1 MKKDNYLIEVELRGL
16 LSKDKWLDLIS
27 NLKQCCGDYEN
38 DDKLSYFFVIA
49 NGILKVNNEI
59 TKNTAKIVYK
69 HGDESN
75 NILEEYEIT
84 IHREDVEKAVNMFV
98 NLGYKNVNEVDQK
111 RINFKYKDTVISLKN
126 TPDFG
131 PHFEIEM
138 KAKNIS
144 DARKKKKELMQ
155 VCRELGLTPMTPKQI
170 RELIVKVNNNHGFI
184 QIENNK

>member
-1 MKKDNYLIEVELRGL
+1 MKDNYLIEVELRGL
-16 LSKDKWLDLIS
+16 MSNEKWLELVL
-27 NLKQCCGDYEN
+27 NLKQRCDDYEN

-49 NGILKVNNEI
+49 NGILKVNDEI

-84 IHREDVEKAVNMFV
+84 IRRDEVDKAVNMFV
-98 NLGYKNVNEVDQK
+98 NLGYKDVNEVDQK

-131 PHFEIEM
+131 PHFEIEK

-144 DARKKKKELMQ
+144 DAKSIKNELKK
-155 VCRELGLTPMTPKQI
+155 VCKELGLVPMTPKQI
-170 RELIVKVNNNHGFI
+170 RELIVKVNNDHGFMK
-184 QIENNK
+184 IENNNE